1 MRSYVYKVLIAS
13 IAIILV
19 FKITIGREINQISQ
33 KVNHISSKEGRKEI
47 ISSIKKEIQKANQK
61 ENYLDEE
68 ERILIKNFI
77 KKIQKEL
84 DLKN

>member
-1 MRSYVYKVLIAS
+1 MKSFIYKIIIAA

-19 FKITIGREINQISQ
+19 FKLTIGKEINQINQ
-33 KVNHISSKEGRKEI
+33 KINYFSTADGRKSI
-47 ISSIKKEIQKANQK
+47 INSLKKELRKANNK

-68 ERILIKNFI
+68 EKILIKNFI

-84 DLKN
+84 NINN